1 LIQASRW
8 IAAALLL
15 LAAAG
20 CTTTLELGER
30 RYQEGDRLAAL
41 EIWREIPRD
50 SLEYEDAQR
59 RIAEVEDEFAQLV
72 VRYEQRARYFERKG
86 RLAESILNWR
96 LAQKLKPD
104 DPELATRVQELS
116 RSLAARKAEARGEF
130 ERAFAARDL
139 VAARESL
146 TQLRTLDPF
155 DPALAGEESRF
166 EEALRG
172 EVDRLL
178 AQGRE
183 AYAERRYAD
192 AGAAFRRILAI
203 EPENESAQGY
213 LSYTQT
219 ARAGGRPEGESPA
232 PDAARPPAS
241 AAGRTPPSARPAPAG
256 PPAVASESQIRA
268 EGFYQNALAA
278 ERRGDPYGAI
288 RQDLRA
294 LQADPR
300 HDAARRHLLALR
312 QRLQPEVEGLI
323 ESGRSA
329 FRQED
334 LQGALDQWRR
344 ALLIEPGNDRA
355 QQYVS
360 RAEKLLDNLEQLRA
374 DPAAGGA
381 AR

>member
-1 LIQASRW
+1 MSHASR
-8 IAAALLL
+8 ALVLGAMLL
-15 LAAAG
+15 AAG

-30 RYQEGDRLAAL
+30 RYREGDRLAAL
-41 EIWREIPRD
+41 ETWREIPPD
-50 SLEYEDAQR
+50 SLQYDAARR

-86 RLAESILNWR
+86 RLGESILNWR
-96 LAQKLKPD
+96 LAQKLSPGD
-104 DPELATRVQELS
+104 AEAAVRVQELS
-116 RSLAARKAEARGEF
+116 RTLAERKTEKRAGF
-130 ERAFAARDL
+130 ERAFAARDFP
-139 VAARESL
+139 AARDQL
-146 TQLRTLDPF
+146 AQLRTLDPF
-155 DPALAGEESRF
+155 DPALANDESRF

-183 AYAERRYAD
+183 AYGARRYGD
-192 AGAAFRRILAI
+192 ASAAFRRVLAI

-213 LSYTQT
+213 LSFSQS
-219 ARAGGRPEGESPA
+219 ARAGGRPDRADAMPEPA
-232 PDAARPPAS
+232 AAS
-241 AAGRTPPSARPAPAG
+241 PPSTRPATATAPAA
-256 PPAVASESQIRA
+256 PPGAASESQIRA
-268 EGFYQNALAA
+268 EGFHQNALAA
-278 ERRGDPYGAI
+278 ERRGDAYAAI

-300 HDAARRHLLALR
+300 HAGARRHLTALR
-312 QRLQPEVEGLI
+312 QQLQPEVEGLI

-344 ALLIEPGNDRA
+344 ALLVDPDNDRA
-355 QQYVS
+355 QQYVA

-374 DPAAGGA
+374 DPDASRGA
-381 AR
+381 P

>member
-1 LIQASRW
+1 MKHASRALVL
-8 IAAALLL
+8 AAALL
-15 LAAAG
+15 AVA

-30 RYQEGDRLAAL
+30 RYREGDRLAAL
-41 EIWREIPRD
+41 EIWRKIPQD
-50 SLEYEDAQR
+50 SLQYDAARR

-96 LAQKLKPD
+96 LAQKLSPE
-104 DPELATRVQELS
+104 DPEVAARVQELS
-116 RSLAARKAEARGEF
+116 RTLAARKAEAQAGF
-130 ERAFAARDL
+130 ERAFAARDFA
-139 VAARESL
+139 AAREQL
-146 TQLRTLDPF
+146 AQLRTLDPF
-155 DPALAGEESRF
+155 DPALAGDESRF

-178 AQGRE
+178 AEGRASYE
-183 AYAERRYAD
+183 ARRYAD
-192 AGAAFRRILAI
+192 ASAAFRRILAI

-213 LSYTQT
+213 LSFAQT
-219 ARAGGRPEGESPA
+219 ARAGGRTEEPAATPGAAPRPSPRPKPPGPA
-232 PDAARPPAS
+232 PTAAPPA
-241 AAGRTPPSARPAPAG
+241 A
-256 PPAVASESQIRA
+256 ASESQIRA

-278 ERRGDPYGAI
+278 ERRGDPYAAI
-288 RQDLRA
+288 RQDQRA

-300 HDAARRHLLALR
+300 HAGARRHLGALR
-312 QRLQPEVEGLI
+312 QKLQPEVEGLI

-344 ALLIEPGNDRA
+344 ALLIDPDNDRA
-355 QQYVS
+355 QQYVA

-374 DPAAGGA
+374 DPGAGGGPQ
-381 AR
+381 